1 VKILSG
7 KNTLHDKNEM
17 NKKDNA
23 DLPFNDL
30 PLLPPAKEQIESV
43 VILKQLVKSSVA
55 LAELKGIINILP
67 NPEILLNAVVLKE
80 ARASS
85 EIENVITTQDKL
97 YQALSAKGDQ
107 IDTSTKEVLRYRE
120 AMLFGFRTI
129 QKKHILTINTIIEIQ
144 QILEENNAGIRKLP
158 GTALRNSVTGKVIYT
173 PPDQT
178 DVINSLLSNLEKFI
192 NLDENEIPHLIKMAI
207 QHYQFESI
215 HPFYDGNGRTGR
227 ILNILYLIMTG
238 LLEQPILFLSGY
250 IIENKS
256 EYYRLLQE
264 VRTNNKW
271 EDWILYILKGVEI
284 TAKATINQVT
294 EINTLFEQTKEKTKN
309 EIPKIYSKELIE
321 LLFEHPYSKSEYLEN
336 RLSISRI
343 TAAKYLKAMEN
354 IGILQSKKVWKETL
368 YINTALY
375 ELLTK
380 Y

>member
-1 VKILSG
+1 MTILSG
-7 KNTLHDKNEM
+7 KNSLHDKNEM
-17 NKKDNA
+17 NRKDNA

-129 QKKHILTINTIIEIQ
+129 QQKYILTINTIIEIQ

-158 GTALRNSVTGKVIYT
+158 GTALRNSVTRKVIYI

-284 TAKATINQVT
+284 TAKATIKQVT
-294 EINTLFEQTKEKTKN
+294 EINTLFELTKEKTKN

-343 TAAKYLKAMEN
+343 TAAKYLKALEN

-368 YINTALY
+368 YINTALF
-375 ELLTK
+375 ELLKK